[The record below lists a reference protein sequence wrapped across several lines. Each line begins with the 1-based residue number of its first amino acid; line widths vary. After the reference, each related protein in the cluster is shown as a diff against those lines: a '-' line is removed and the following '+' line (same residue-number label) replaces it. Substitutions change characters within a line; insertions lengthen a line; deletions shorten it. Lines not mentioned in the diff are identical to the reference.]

1 MPKKERYRL
10 QALLTLRQRMKK
22 KAEFALA
29 RALKELQKA
38 KERLKELE
46 KEKEEILEEQEKAR
60 VEMTGRMNMAAKVG
74 EGNVYVNFL
83 RKLKDD
89 EKDKEEEIEDQKGV
103 VQEKEEGVAIAR
115 REYIDAAKQMRIM
128 EKHKELWEK
137 KQRQELNRRE
147 QKEMDELGGTIHQLR
162 AWRGERSEQVS

>member
-1 MPKKERYRL
+1 MPKQRYRL
-10 QALLTLRQRMKK
+10 QALLTLRDRMKK
-22 KAEFALA
+22 KAEYALA
-29 RALKELQKA
+29 RALKALQDA
-38 KERLKELE
+38 KDRLKELE

-60 VEMTGRMNMAAKVG
+60 AEMTGRMNAAAMVG

-89 EKDKEEEIEDQKGV
+89 EEEKEEEIEDQKGV
-103 VQEKEEGVAIAR
+103 IVEKEEGVAVAR
-115 REYIDAAKQMRIM
+115 REYIDAAKQLRVM

-137 KQRQELNRRE
+137 KQKHELNRRE

-162 AWRGERSEQVS
+162 KWRGESSEQVS